1 MPTKLHCELGK
12 AFFSS
17 HRCPSAYP
25 TLGAHS
31 TESLMPSSTI
41 SSLAASSSSIYKIF
55 LIHKS
60 TWAEHLQ
67 VLQEVLTCVQRYRL
81 LLQWKKWRWGSM
93 RLHFLEYIISFDGI
107 QMDLEKTEAILK
119 FPCPT
124 IVKQLQRFLDLLTFS
139 LHFIPRLAREG
150 DLFLVDIPVS
160 SLWHGRLGHLSKA
173 GITHLSSAGYIT
185 KLSFS
190 DHQFC
195 EHCQNGKQVAASHLT
210 SAPRESSPLDLVHS
224 DVYGPMP
231 H

>member
-1 MPTKLHCELGK
+1 MVK
-12 AFFSS
+12 AIFEDLII
-17 HRCPSAYP
+17 RRVV
-25 TLGAHS
+25 
-31 TESLMPSSTI
+31 I
-41 SSLAASSSSIYKIF
+41 IYLDDI
-55 LIHKS
+55 LIDTS

-160 SLWHGRLGHLSKA
+160 SLWHGRLGHLVKA
-173 GITHLSSAGYIT
+173 GITHLS
-185 KLSFS
+185 
-190 DHQFC
+190 
-195 EHCQNGKQVAASHLT
+195 VRT
-210 SAPRESSPLDLVHS
+210 STTIERSLVLKR
-224 DVYGPMP
+224 
-231 H
+231 